1 MNNNKAFIYIA
12 FALLTSITGIQAQT
26 TQNDTKYIEVT
37 ISDSMEINPDI
48 IEYKLSLYNQ
58 INSDVYPVEAVSDDP
73 YTQPTNNYV
82 EDQKKR
88 KEEAE
93 LKMKMTEKRFIEIL
107 NKEKISFRRESGSAY
122 GAFMYDDYSISN
134 IQAFVLK
141 FNSYEQMNKFIANIP
156 KDINQ
161 SGSIINISSSK
172 YHAMESALLERAVAS
187 AKKQADNIAK
197 ITNVKLGQVIQFS
210 DNEGDNFLKGLERLM
225 YSIPKMYEK
234 EKYFNMTRKI
244 ILMKTIRVRYS
255 IE

>member
-1 MNNNKAFIYIA
+1 MKNIRTIISVSL
-12 FALLTSITGIQAQT
+12 ALLAGVTNAGAQT
-26 TQNDTKYIEVT
+26 GLSDTKYIEVT

-58 INSDVYPVEAVSDDP
+58 ISSDIYPVEAVSDDP
-73 YTQPTNNYV
+73 YAQPTNNYV
-82 EDQKKR
+82 EDQKKK

-93 LKMKMTEKRFIEIL
+93 LKMKMAEKRFIEIL
-107 NKEKISFRRESGSAY
+107 NKEKISFRRESGNSY
-122 GAFMYDDYSISN
+122 GAFMYDDYSTNN

-141 FNSYEQMNKFIANIP
+141 FNSYEQMYKFIANIP

-161 SGSIINISSSK
+161 SGTIINISSSK
-172 YHAMESALLERAVAS
+172 YHAMESALLERAIGT

-197 ITNVKLGQVIQFS
+197 ISGVKLGQVIQFS